1 VPLFN
6 LESSPRI
13 LKRTESLSQD
23 TRQDVTWKAACA
35 SAEILLEALNIKD
48 CGNTS
53 KNVNC
58 NDSNSEKE
66 DKNEDPAE
74 ALTIVSQ
81 QSDPKSLKHDNTD
94 CASSYEASEDDSES
108 TYRLSPSMSVVSMSQ
123 SREDEN
129 GKELYKIN
137 FLDNSSENFSQN
149 FS

>member
-1 VPLFN
+1 MCGNNGKSVSIPASSTPLSHTNATTLSTNIGNTTLIKTSFPPASQLPVPLFN

-81 QSDPKSLKHDNTD
+81 QSDPK
-94 CASSYEASEDDSES
+94 
-108 TYRLSPSMSVVSMSQ
+108 
-123 SREDEN
+123 
-129 GKELYKIN
+129 
-137 FLDNSSENFSQN
+137 
-149 FS
+149 